1 MQLSISEILSNL
13 LQINNITEYELA
25 NKINIPRQTI
35 NKIIN
40 KKTIDPKSST
50 LLKIAEFFNV
60 SIDELL
66 GNSIKNTNST
76 ISLESIEINIIPFD
90 KLEQIT
96 PQQVFDVNV
105 SNNRIKISI
114 DNHTD
119 KTKIFAI
126 TINDNSMLPRFTKND
141 ILIFSVTSH
150 YTNFNYV
157 LSFIKKQSKYLFRKY
172 TYKDVKV

>member
-60 SIDELL
+60 SIDPP
-66 GNSIKNTNST
+66 I
-76 ISLESIEINIIPFD
+76 
-90 KLEQIT
+90 
-96 PQQVFDVNV
+96 
-105 SNNRIKISI
+105 
-114 DNHTD
+114 
-119 KTKIFAI
+119 
-126 TINDNSMLPRFTKND
+126 
-141 ILIFSVTSH
+141 
-150 YTNFNYV
+150 
-157 LSFIKKQSKYLFRKY
+157 
-172 TYKDVKV
+172 